1 MSEIS
6 QVKNF
11 VSKNTL
17 RSIID
22 GFDKLRINTSDPF
35 VDTFNG
41 SIMLVAENSVLGVL
55 SQAQSGL
62 NDADYEKYK
71 QGNAA
76 MNYAINLQSEELS
89 RFYGKSLKQR
99 FLNYIVTKV
108 GGGYDGYHV
117 DSITENG
124 EARMPQGMPIDKWN
138 IFSKKQTNPNSYW
151 HSSILYLNDDYQGG
165 EIEFKDS
172 KLIKPTAGELVYF
185 VGDGETEHGVRRVI
199 SGERHALVSFYWDE
213 ESHNLYNSI

>member
-11 VSKNTL
+11 VSKDTL

-22 GFDKLRINTSDPF
+22 GFDKLRINTNDPF

-55 SQAQSGL
+55 SQSQSGL

-71 QGNAA
+71 QGNSA

-89 RFYGKSLKQR
+89 KSYGKPLKQR

-124 EARMPQGMPIDKWN
+124 EPRMPQGMPIDKWD
-138 IFSKKQTNPNSYW
+138 IFSKKQTDPNSYW
-151 HSSILYLNDDYQGG
+151 YSSILYLNDDYQGG
-165 EIEFKDS
+165 EIEFKDNKS
-172 KLIKPTAGELVYF
+172 IKPTAGELVYF
-185 VGDGETEHGVRRVI
+185 VGDGETEHGVRKVI

-213 ESHNLYNSI
+213 ESYNLYNNI